1 MQTRWSSLQV
11 LGDGAPVVHCVWGDA
26 QWSRTQL
33 LGEIARGHW
42 GLCHA
47 SVAEMLA
54 PPTERWA
61 ALDGRLVFAPETEM
75 MEDVRAPHACRS
87 NHGSPPHHSTLPD
100 PSPLTAHPLCAAHPT
115 RCAQFI
121 RRGVAEMERERA
133 LQSRAA
139 DASASAVEAAEDA
152 EAAAA
157 AEAAENADAD
167 SDAGEAL
174 AAEENGGE
182 EEG

>member
-1 MQTRWSSLQV
+1 M

-47 SVAEMLA
+47 SVAEMVA
-54 PPTERWA
+54 PPSERWA

-75 MEDVRAPHACRS
+75 MEDVRALQA
-87 NHGSPPHHSTLPD
+87 PD
-100 PSPLTAHPLCAAHPT
+100 PPLPHPNMTPTPEPNTLCAAPAT
-115 RCAQFI
+115 RRAQFI

-152 EAAAA
+152 AAAAA
-157 AEAAENADAD
+157 AEADESADAD
-167 SDAGEAL
+167 ADAGEAL
-174 AAEENGGE
+174 AAGEAGGE
-182 EEG
+182 E

>member
-1 MQTRWSSLQV
+1 MCAPRTRA
-11 LGDGAPVVHCVWGDA
+11 D
-26 QWSRTQL
+26 RTMDHL
-33 LGEIARGHW
+33 
-42 GLCHA
+42 
-47 SVAEMLA
+47 
-54 PPTERWA
+54 PP
-61 ALDGRLVFAPETEM
+61 
-75 MEDVRAPHACRS
+75 
-87 NHGSPPHHSTLPD
+87 HSTLPD

-174 AAEENGGE
+174 AAEEDGGE
-182 EEG
+182 E